1 MNLNNRIVNIL
12 NLACGKWMLFFNIGN
27 LAFVY
32 LMGTDFPFFL
42 SSIFSFFIGGLTLNA
57 GKNNT

>member
-1 MNLNNRIVNIL
+1 
-12 NLACGKWMLFFNIGN
+12 MLFFNIGN